1 MDRIAELRSAIDAGN
16 SEYVISLVEQD
27 SSLLGVRFPGNFT
40 PLLEAAS
47 LGNRLLAQRLI
58 QKGARIDIIAA
69 VFLGR
74 TDDVRTFLNQKPSL
88 IYKRSPWGGI
98 SLLHLAATY
107 ADLDMVRLLLSHGLD
122 PNESRN
128 NARVTPLFFAY
139 RPPYEK
145 AELLLAHGADIRAR
159 AKHGFTV
166 LHVAVT
172 RGDEGWVEFL
182 LSHGAE
188 TEVQTEDRQ
197 TPWALAVE
205 GNQHRIA
212 GILART
218 GRTRSK
224 S

>member
-1 MDRIAELRSAIDAGN
+1 MDRISELRSAVDAGN

-27 SSLLGVRFPGNFT
+27 PSLLEVRFPRNFT
-40 PLLEAAS
+40 PLLEAAF
-47 LGNRLLAQRLI
+47 LGNRLLTEGLI

-74 TDDVRTFLNQKPSL
+74 TDDVRTFLNQKSSL
-88 IYKRSPWGGI
+88 IYRRSPWGGI
-98 SLLHLAATY
+98 SILHLAAY
-107 ADLDMVRLLLSHGLD
+107 YGDLDMVRLLLSHGFD

-128 NARVTPLFFAY
+128 NDRVTPLFFAY

-145 AELLLAHGADIRAR
+145 AELRLAHGANIQVR

-166 LHVAVT
+166 LHRAAT
-172 RGDEGWVEFL
+172 GGDEGWVEFL

-188 TEVQTEDRQ
+188 TEVQTETRQ

-205 GNQHRIA
+205 CKQHRIA
-212 GILART
+212 AMLTRT
-218 GRTRSK
+218 GRTQSK